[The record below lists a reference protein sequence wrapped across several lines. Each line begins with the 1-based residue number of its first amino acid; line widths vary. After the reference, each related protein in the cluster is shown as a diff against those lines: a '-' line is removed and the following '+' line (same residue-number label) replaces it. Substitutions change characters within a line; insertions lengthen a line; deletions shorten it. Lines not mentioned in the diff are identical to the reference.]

1 MILRKILGVAIGVVL
16 ANLVIYGV
24 EWLLVATG
32 FVADND
38 LGYFD
43 EEYVLRYGVLSAKLS
58 VILAWALGTVV
69 GAFAAFAIGRSDWTG
84 WAIAAWVA
92 VLTAFGTLGLYPHPI
107 WIVISAFA
115 VPFIAAVV
123 AFGLYRRWRAA
134 RLHLRH

>member
-32 FVADND
+32 FVSDND

-43 EEYVLRYGVLSAKLS
+43 EEYVLRYGVLSAQLS
-58 VILAWALGTVV
+58 VILAWALGAVV

-92 VLTAFGTLGLYPHPI
+92 ALTAFGTLGEHPGPG
-107 WIVISAFA
+107 WVAISAVA
-115 VPFIAAVV
+115 VPFAAAVL

-134 RLHLRH
+134 RLHLRG